1 MKDLYLHIYLYLENK
16 MNQGKRKDQ
25 IEFSNMAAGVS
36 MIAMIIIILLSWI
49 WKIIS

>member
-1 MKDLYLHIYLYLENK
+1 

-25 IEFSNMAAGVS
+25 IEFSEMMAAGS
-36 MIAMIIIILLSWI
+36 ALIMIIIILLSWI